1 MPIILYIDLKI
12 NDNYMATN
20 TKRGSQR
27 GGAKIKKLIGGSEKA
42 RKPTIE
48 LERQR
53 ELSNC
58 LIIMAIKN

>member
-1 MPIILYIDLKI
+1 
-12 NDNYMATN
+12 MATN

-27 GGAKIKKLIGGSEKA
+27 GRAKIKKLIGGSEKA